1 MNDLKPIL
9 NTLWRAKSAPLLL
22 ILQIAVTF
30 TILVNAVYLIIQ
42 KEALLIEPSGLD
54 EDVIFTFQTNVQSSE
69 PEEMIALVKQDLRDI
84 RSLPSVENVTVMNA
98 FPLSDWGSYALTG
111 LGPTD
116 EDMNIYTGYYTGDE
130 HAIDTMGLELI
141 AGEAP
146 TEGEVLDSID
156 YSANVTQAIVS
167 KGFAERFYPDDWRA
181 ILGTTVYLN
190 YEPYIVKGVVKELKS
205 VWPGWYSHANTVL
218 VPLRHISSDYKV
230 LVRTRPGDL
239 EQAKLQVVEQLM
251 KTPGR
256 HLDKV
261 MDYQQMREDKF
272 KSETAAIKTLYWV
285 IVGLV
290 LLTLL
295 GIFGQARFTIVK
307 RRKQIGTRR
316 ALGASRGDILRYCM
330 TENAI
335 VTFIGIVFGVICALL
350 ANVQLVNHFD
360 MTPVPVIYLIQ
371 VAGVILIVGQL
382 AVCQPAWMAARVSPA
397 LATRSV

>member
-1 MNDLKPIL
+1 MKDLKPIL
-9 NTLWRAKSAPLLL
+9 STIWRSKSAPLLL

-54 EDVIFTFQTNVQSSE
+54 EEVIFTLHTNVQSSE
-69 PEEMIALVKQDLRDI
+69 AEEMIALVKQDLRDV
-84 RSLPSVENVTVMNA
+84 RALPSVENVTVMNS
-98 FPLSDWGSYALTG
+98 FPLSDWGSYAPTG
-111 LGPTD
+111 LGPSE
-116 EDMNIYTGYYTGDE
+116 EDMNIYTGYFTGDE
-130 HAIDTMGLELI
+130 HAIATMGLELI
-141 AGEAP
+141 AGEGP
-146 TEGEVLDSID
+146 SEGEVQDSID
-156 YSANVTQAIVS
+156 FSADATQTVVS
-167 KGFAERFYPDDWRA
+167 KGFAELYYPDDWRA

-190 YEPYIVKGVVKELKS
+190 YEPFIVKGVVKDLKS

-218 VPLRHISSDYKV
+218 VPLRHISSNYKM
-230 LVRTRPGDL
+230 LIRSRPGEL
-239 EQAKLQVVEQLM
+239 EQAKQQVAKALM

-256 HLDKV
+256 HLDKM
-261 MDYQQMREDKF
+261 MDYQQIRADKF

-295 GIFGQARFTIVK
+295 GIFGQARFTVVK

-316 ALGASRGDILRYCM
+316 ALGASRTDILRYCM
-330 TENAI
+330 AENAI
-335 VTFIGIVFGVICALL
+335 VTSVGIVVGVICALL

-360 MTPVPVIYLIQ
+360 MAPVPVVYLFQ

>member
-1 MNDLKPIL
+1 MKDLKPIL
-9 NTLWRAKSAPLLL
+9 STLWRSKSAPLLL

-54 EDVIFTFQTNVQSSE
+54 EEVIFTLHTNVQSSE
-69 PEEMIALVKQDLRDI
+69 AEEMIALVKQDLRDV
-84 RSLPSVENVTVMNA
+84 RALPSVENVTVMNS
-98 FPLSDWGSYALTG
+98 FPLSDWGSYAPTG
-111 LGPTD
+111 LGPTE
-116 EDMNIYTGYYTGDE
+116 EDMNIYTGYFTGDE
-130 HAIDTMGLELI
+130 HAIATMGLELI
-141 AGEAP
+141 AGEGP
-146 TEGEVLDSID
+146 SEGEVQDSID
-156 YSANVTQAIVS
+156 FSADATQAVVS
-167 KGFAERFYPDDWRA
+167 KGFAELYYPDDWRA

-190 YEPYIVKGVVKELKS
+190 YEPFIVKGVVKDLKS

-218 VPLRHISSDYKV
+218 IPLRHISSNYKM
-230 LVRTRPGDL
+230 LIRSRPGEL
-239 EQAKLQVVEQLM
+239 EQAKQQVVKELM

-256 HLDKV
+256 HLDKM
-261 MDYQQMREDKF
+261 MDYQQIRADKF

-295 GIFGQARFTIVK
+295 GIFGQARFTVVK

-316 ALGASRGDILRYCM
+316 ALGASRADILRYCM
-330 TENAI
+330 AENAI
-335 VTFIGIVFGVICALL
+335 VTSVGIVVGVICALL

-360 MTPVPVIYLIQ
+360 MAPVPVVYLLQ

>member
-1 MNDLKPIL
+1 MKDLKPIL
-9 NTLWRAKSAPLLL
+9 STLWRSKSAPLLL

-54 EDVIFTFQTNVQSSE
+54 EEVIFTLHTNVQSSE
-69 PEEMIALVKQDLRDI
+69 AEEMIALVKQDLRDV
-84 RSLPSVENVTVMNA
+84 RALPSVENVTVMNS
-98 FPLSDWGSYALTG
+98 FPLSDWGSYAPTG
-111 LGPTD
+111 LGPTE
-116 EDMNIYTGYYTGDE
+116 EDMNIYTGYFTGDE
-130 HAIDTMGLELI
+130 HAIAAMGLELI
-141 AGEAP
+141 AGEGPSEA
-146 TEGEVLDSID
+146 EVQDSID
-156 YSANVTQAIVS
+156 FSADATQAVVS
-167 KGFAERFYPDDWRA
+167 KGFAELYYPDDWRA

-190 YEPYIVKGVVKELKS
+190 YEPFIVKGIVKDLKS

-218 VPLRHISSDYKV
+218 IPLRHISSNYKM
-230 LVRTRPGDL
+230 LIRSRPGEL
-239 EQAKLQVVEQLM
+239 EQAKQQVVRELM

-256 HLDKV
+256 QLDKV
-261 MDYQQMREDKF
+261 MDYQQIRADKF

-295 GIFGQARFTIVK
+295 GIFGQARFTVVK

-316 ALGASRGDILRYCM
+316 ALGASRTDILRYCM

-335 VTFIGIVFGVICALL
+335 VTSVGIVVGVICALL

-360 MTPVPVIYLIQ
+360 MAPVPVVYLLQ

-382 AVCQPAWMAARVSPA
+382 AVCQPAWMATRVSPA

>member
-1 MNDLKPIL
+1 MKDLKPIL
-9 NTLWRAKSAPLLL
+9 STLWRSKSAPLLL

-54 EDVIFTFQTNVQSSE
+54 EEVIFTLHTNVQSSE
-69 PEEMIALVKQDLRDI
+69 AEEMIALVKQDLRDV
-84 RSLPSVENVTVMNA
+84 RALPSVENVTVMNS
-98 FPLSDWGSYALTG
+98 FPLSDWGSYAPTG
-111 LGPTD
+111 LGPTE
-116 EDMNIYTGYYTGDE
+116 EDMNIYTGYFTGDE
-130 HAIDTMGLELI
+130 HAIATMGLELI
-141 AGEAP
+141 AGEGP
-146 TEGEVLDSID
+146 SEGEVQDSID
-156 YSANVTQAIVS
+156 FSADTTQTVVS
-167 KGFAERFYPDDWRA
+167 KGFAELYYPDDWRA

-190 YEPYIVKGVVKELKS
+190 YEPFIVKGVVKELKS

-218 VPLRHISSDYKV
+218 IPLRHISSNYKM
-230 LVRTRPGDL
+230 LIRSRPGEL
-239 EQAKLQVVEQLM
+239 EQAKQQVVKELM

-256 HLDKV
+256 HLDKM
-261 MDYQQMREDKF
+261 MDYQQIRTDKF

-285 IVGLV
+285 IAGLV

-295 GIFGQARFTIVK
+295 GIFGQARFTVVK

-316 ALGASRGDILRYCM
+316 ALGASRTDILRYCM

-335 VTFIGIVFGVICALL
+335 VTSVGIVVGVICALL

-360 MTPVPVIYLIQ
+360 MAPVPVVYLFQ
-371 VAGVILIVGQL
+371 VAGVILVVGQL